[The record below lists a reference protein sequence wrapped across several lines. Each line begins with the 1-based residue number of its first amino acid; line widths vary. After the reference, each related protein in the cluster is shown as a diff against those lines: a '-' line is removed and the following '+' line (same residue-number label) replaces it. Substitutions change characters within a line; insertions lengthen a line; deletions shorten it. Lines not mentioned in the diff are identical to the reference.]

1 MLTRTHRTK
10 SQAPTVNVTPYSAN
24 ERGAAPKRQ
33 QAHLAVGLLLVT
45 VFLLVWATFSL
56 SAQSNPAQANNKTQG
71 KIRVSAQVLDNETQ
85 KPVKGATLYMKHL
98 EDGSITGDISDAD
111 GNVSVE
117 NAKPGRYYV
126 AVSYLSFAKH
136 KDTIT
141 VDPSGQAVKL
151 GTIRL
156 APASS
161 RMNEV
166 SVTGEREAMELS
178 VDKKVFNVSKNIA
191 SVGGTATDALKQ
203 VPTVDVD
210 ATGNISVRGSSNLII
225 QINGKQTGFAGT
237 DRAAIL
243 DQIPANMIEKIEVI
257 TNPSARYDAEGMAG
271 IINIVTKTNI
281 TQSWNGTATVGA
293 GTNDK
298 YNASLDMGYRDGG
311 FNATLG
317 YGFRSN
323 RFNFDGGIL
332 QNAIDANRVTTG
344 ILDQGLHNVWAN
356 QGHFVNLNTD
366 YTIEEKITLSANA
379 QLRTNAGGNS
389 EVILNKQYNAAHDPL
404 AFLGRDNYTKRSW
417 QGYDVGAG
425 YKQIFTD
432 KQHYLDVTARY
443 SANEQ
448 ASDGRFA
455 ENDYNFDGSLKN
467 TAERITNNR
476 LKNQMSLTTVQA
488 DYVQPIQG
496 GKLEGGLKATYRT
509 IMNDLYADSLV
520 RPPEFFVPNQGLI
533 NTFSF
538 NELVLAGY
546 AIYATKWENINIQA
560 GLRLENT
567 GITTLQV
574 VGNET
579 NARSYANLFPSLHL
593 SRKFDGGDELQ
604 LSYSKRINRPQFWAL
619 NPFPEYSNPTFLRKG
634 NPSLKPE
641 LIDAVEATYMKQ
653 VEGHTLTVTA
663 YFRQTNDLIT
673 PLFNVDA
680 NNVTTM
686 RFANLNEARNM
697 GAEFIYRGQI
707 FKWWTAT
714 ANVNLFYNTLSG
726 STEVGDISVGN
737 VTYTARLMSSF
748 KMPWEGGGLQA
759 TFSYNGP
766 AVLAQGERK
775 AFYDLTV
782 GFRQDFSKELSVT
795 LNVSDVF
802 NTREFN
808 LLVNTATVL
817 GTAYNKPETRIA
829 TLNVSYRFGG
839 MQQEQRRRN
848 NGGGDDSMQTGGG
861 FGM

>member
-1 MLTRTHRTK
+1 MLTHTHSTELP
-10 SQAPTVNVTPYSAN
+10 APVTT
-24 ERGAAPKRQ
+24 GASRKRRQ
-33 QAHLAVGLLLVT
+33 SHLAVGILLLT
-45 VFLLVWATFSL
+45 AFLLVWATFSL
-56 SAQSNPAQANNKTQG
+56 SAQPNATPTNGAQANGKSQG

-98 EDGSITGDISDAD
+98 GDGSITGDISDAD
-111 GNVSVE
+111 GNVAVE

-151 GTIRL
+151 GIIRL

-271 IINIVTKTNI
+271 IINIITKTNI
-281 TQSWNGTATVGA
+281 AQSWNGTATIGA

-298 YNASLDMGYRDGG
+298 YNGSLDMGYRDGPL
-311 FNATLG
+311 NASLG
-317 YGFRSN
+317 YSYRAN
-323 RFNFDGGIL
+323 RFNFDGGIS
-332 QNAIDANRVTTG
+332 QQVVNPTNGATTG
-344 ILDQGLHNVWAN
+344 FLDQSLHNVFAN
-356 QGHFVNLNTD
+356 QGHFLNLNTD

-379 QLRTNAGGNS
+379 QLRTNAGGNN
-389 EVILNKQYNAAHDPL
+389 ERIFNEQFDPARIPL
-404 AFLGRDNYTKRSW
+404 AFLGRNNYTPRSW
-417 QGYDVGAG
+417 RGLDVGAG
-425 YKQIFTD
+425 YKQTFTD
-432 KQHYLDVTARY
+432 KQHYLEVTGRY

-448 ASDGRFA
+448 ASDGRFM
-455 ENDYNFDGSLKN
+455 ENDYNFDGSLEN
-467 TAERITNNR
+467 TPERITNNR
-476 LKNQMSLTTVQA
+476 LKNQMSLSTAQA

-496 GKLEGGLKATYRT
+496 GKVEGGLKATYRT

-520 RPPEFFVPNQGLI
+520 APPEFYLPNQGLI
-533 NTFSF
+533 NTFLF
-538 NELVLAGY
+538 NELVLAAY
-546 AIYATKWENINIQA
+546 AVYATKWENINVQA

-567 GITTLQV
+567 GINTLQV
-574 VGNET
+574 VGNER
-579 NARSYANLFPSLHL
+579 NAMNYANLFPSLHL
-593 SRKFDGGDELQ
+593 SRKFEGGDELQ
-604 LSYSKRINRPQFWAL
+604 LSYSRRINRPQFWAL

-634 NPSLKPE
+634 NPTLRPE

-653 VEGHTLTVTA
+653 IEGHTFTATA
-663 YFRQTNDLIT
+663 YFRQTDNLIT
-673 PLFNVDA
+673 PLFTVDA

-686 RFANLNEARNM
+686 RFTNLNQARNM

-737 VTYTARLMSSF
+737 VTYTARLMSSL
-748 KMPWEGGGLQA
+748 KMPWEGGNLQL
-759 TFSYNGP
+759 TYSYNGP

-775 AFYDLTV
+775 AFQDLTV

-795 LNVSDVF
+795 FNVSDVF
-802 NTREFN
+802 NTRLFN
-808 LLVNTATVL
+808 VLINTE
-817 GTAYNKPETRIA
+817 TAIGNSFNKPETRIA

-839 MQQEQRRRN
+839 MQEQRRPRN
-848 NGGGDDSMQTGGG
+848 NGGDDMMQNGGG

>member
-1 MLTRTHRTK
+1 MLTHTHSTALQNSAATGIARK
-10 SQAPTVNVTPYSAN
+10 RHQSQ
-24 ERGAAPKRQ
+24 
-33 QAHLAVGLLLVT
+33 LAVGILLLT
-45 VFLLVWATFSL
+45 AFLLVWATFSL
-56 SAQSNPAQANNKTQG
+56 SAQPNATQPNAAQANGKSQG

-98 EDGSITGDISDAD
+98 GDGSITGDISDAD
-111 GNVSVE
+111 GNVTVE

-151 GTIRL
+151 GIIRL

-271 IINIVTKTNI
+271 IINIITKTNI
-281 TQSWNGTATVGA
+281 AQSWNGTATIGA

-298 YNASLDMGYRDGG
+298 YNGSLDMGYRDGPL
-311 FNATLG
+311 NASLG
-317 YGFRSN
+317 YSYRAN

-332 QNAIDANRVTTG
+332 QQVTNPASGATTG
-344 ILDQGLHNVWAN
+344 FLDQSLHNVFAN
-356 QGHFVNLNTD
+356 QGHFLNLNTD

-379 QLRTNAGGNS
+379 QLRTNAGGNN
-389 EVILNKQYNAAHDPL
+389 ERIFNEQFDPARTPL
-404 AFLGRDNYTKRSW
+404 AFLGRDNYTTRSW
-417 QGYDVGAG
+417 RGLDVGAG
-425 YKQIFTD
+425 YKQTFTD
-432 KQHYLDVTARY
+432 KQHYLEVTGRY

-448 ASDGRFA
+448 ASDGRFV

-467 TAERITNNR
+467 TLERITNNR
-476 LKNQMSLTTVQA
+476 LKNQMSLSTAQA

-496 GKLEGGLKATYRT
+496 GKVEGGLKATYRT

-520 RPPEFFVPNQGLI
+520 APPEFYLPNQGLI

-538 NELVLAGY
+538 NELVLAAY
-546 AIYATKWENINIQA
+546 AVYATKWENINIQA
-560 GLRLENT
+560 GLRVENT
-567 GITTLQV
+567 GINTLQV
-574 VGNET
+574 VGNER
-579 NARSYANLFPSLHL
+579 NAMNYANLFPSVHL
-593 SRKFDGGDELQ
+593 SRKFEGGDELQ
-604 LSYSKRINRPQFWAL
+604 LSYSRRINRPQFWAL

-634 NPSLKPE
+634 NPALQPE

-653 VEGHTLTVTA
+653 VEGHTFTATA
-663 YFRQTNDLIT
+663 YFRQTDNLIT
-673 PLFNVDA
+673 PLFTVDA

-686 RFANLNEARNM
+686 RFTNLSQARNM

-737 VTYTARLMSSF
+737 VTYTARLMSSL
-748 KMPWEGGGLQA
+748 KMPWEGGNLQL
-759 TFSYNGP
+759 TYSYNGP

-775 AFYDLTV
+775 AFQDLTV
-782 GFRQDFSKELSVT
+782 GFRQDFGKELSVT
-795 LNVSDVF
+795 FNVSDVF
-802 NTREFN
+802 NTRLFN
-808 LLVNTATVL
+808 VLINTE
-817 GTAYNKPETRIA
+817 TAIGNSFNKPETRIA

-839 MQQEQRRRN
+839 MQEQRRPRN
-848 NGGGDDSMQTGGG
+848 NGGDDMMQNGGG